1 MADSTT
7 RAARPGREQ
16 GGKAG
21 GKEDTIF
28 GLPTKT
34 AIIVGL
40 VVVVGGYLYIKSKT
54 SQQTGQGSGSGGGQQ
69 HHSPTGM
76 SRQHLTIWVKDHHG
90 HKHG

>member
-1 MADSTT
+1 MADTTT

-16 GGKAG
+16 SGQAG
-21 GKEDTIF
+21 GKQDTIF

-34 AIIVGL
+34 VLIVGA

-54 SQQTGQGSGSGGGQQ
+54 SQQTGQGQGGGGQQ
-69 HHSPTGM
+69 HKSPTGL

>member
-28 GLPTKT
+28 GIPTKT

-54 SQQTGQGSGSGGGQQ
+54 SQQPTQSQGQGGGG
-69 HHSPTGM
+69 HKSPTGM